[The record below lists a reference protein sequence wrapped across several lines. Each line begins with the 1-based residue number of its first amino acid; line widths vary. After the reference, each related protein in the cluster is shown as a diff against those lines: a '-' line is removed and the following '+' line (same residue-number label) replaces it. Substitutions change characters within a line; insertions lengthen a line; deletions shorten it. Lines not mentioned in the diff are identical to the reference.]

1 MKLNKEN
8 YMHKLFTIIAVLSII
23 STSAMAQYKILD
35 PKTGKVQ
42 GPRGIEYFPVAKD
55 GSVVWDRK
63 AMPNDFGGFG
73 DRENA
78 IRNLQL
84 QGFKIGGDFMRGG
97 SDYSK
102 DTTGAYVPRKDAETN
117 DWQVNVV
124 VPANKQNAANEAYY
138 KKLEAKKLEAKNS
151 TKSKKEK
158 VVEVQLVSGDN

>member
-1 MKLNKEN
+1 
-8 YMHKLFTIIAVLSII
+8 MHKLFTIIAVLSII

-35 PKTGKVQ
+35 PKTGTVQ

-124 VPANKQNAANEAYY
+124 VPANKQNAAIYNI
-138 KKLEAKKLEAKNS
+138 S
-151 TKSKKEK
+151 
-158 VVEVQLVSGDN
+158 D

>member
-1 MKLNKEN
+1 MKTL
-8 YMHKLFTIIAVLSII
+8 IAIVVLSII
-23 STSAMAQYKILD
+23 SISAMAQYKILD

-42 GPRGIEYFPVAKD
+42 GPNGIEYFPVAKD

-102 DTTGAYVPRKDAETN
+102 DSTGAYVPRKDAEAD
-117 DWQVNVV
+117 DWQVNVI
-124 VPANKQNAANEAYY
+124 VPANKQNAANEAYWKKLQE
-138 KKLEAKKLEAKNS
+138 KKLEQR
-151 TKSKKEK
+151 TKKEK
-158 VVEVQLVSGDN
+158 TYEKLYKQS

>member
-1 MKLNKEN
+1 
-8 YMHKLFTIIAVLSII
+8 
-23 STSAMAQYKILD
+23 MAQYKILD

-42 GPRGIEYFPVAKD
+42 GPKGIEYFPVAKD

-102 DTTGAYVPRKDAETN
+102 DTTGAYVPRKDAEAD

-124 VPANKQNAANEAYY
+124 VPANKQNAVNEAYW
-138 KKLEAKKLEAKNS
+138 KKLEAEKLEQRP
-151 TKSKKEK
+151 KKEK
-158 VVEVQLVSGDN
+158 TYEKLYKQS

>member
-1 MKLNKEN
+1 
-8 YMHKLFTIIAVLSII
+8 MHKLFTIIAVLSII

-97 SDYSK
+97 SDYS
-102 DTTGAYVPRKDAETN
+102 
-117 DWQVNVV
+117 
-124 VPANKQNAANEAYY
+124 
-138 KKLEAKKLEAKNS
+138 
-151 TKSKKEK
+151 
-158 VVEVQLVSGDN
+158 

>member
-1 MKLNKEN
+1 MKTL
-8 YMHKLFTIIAVLSII
+8 IAIVVLSII
-23 STSAMAQYKILD
+23 SISAMAQYKILD

-42 GPRGIEYFPVAKD
+42 GPNGIEYFPVAKD

-102 DTTGAYVPRKDAETN
+102 DSTGAYVPRKDAEAD

-124 VPANKQNAANEAYY
+124 VPADEINAATDAYY
-138 KKLEAKKLEAKNS
+138 AELAKKAEAQKA
-151 TKSKKEK
+151 KSKTGEYDE
-158 VVEVQLVSGDN
+158 VVR